1 MKNPKEKANDI
12 FDINYSL
19 ATELNP
25 MASIEIR
32 KIYALKISVK
42 SVDEIIASSP
52 SLPILADNGS
62 YGSDISLSTEWW
74 KKVFKELNKRLHKS
88 IGRP

>member
-1 MKNPKEKANDI
+1 MKNPKQKANDI
-12 FDINYSL
+12 FDANYAL

-25 MASIEIR
+25 MASIEVR

-52 SLPILADNGS
+52 
-62 YGSDISLSTEWW
+62 
-74 KKVFKELNKRLHKS
+74 
-88 IGRP
+88 

>member
-42 SVDEIIASSP
+42 SVDEIIASKP
-52 SLPILADNGS
+52 SAPISAENGS
-62 YGSDISLSTEWW
+62 LVFDIELSSKWW
-74 KKVFKELNKRLHKS
+74 KQVFKELNKRLHKS
-88 IGRP
+88 IGRR